1 MIILRNSNYTGVY
14 NADYLV
20 RSGFTVFGKVAN
32 KYVALQIPHGIT
44 ENDLR
49 EVIVEE
55 TAKIPMYKQAMQ
67 MQLGMPYKDKRT
79 DRKRYRFYPIDTK
92 NINRY
97 RYEIMEAS
105 FV

>member
-1 MIILRNSNYTGVY
+1 MILRNSNYTGLY

-32 KYVALQIPHGIT
+32 KYVALQVPAGIT

-55 TAKIPMYKQAMQ
+55 TTKIPLYKQAMQ
-67 MQLGMPYKDKRT
+67 MQMGVSVRNQRV
-79 DRKRYRFYPIDTK
+79 DRKRYRFYQIEPK

>member
-1 MIILRNSNYTGVY
+1 MILRNSNYTGLY

-32 KYVALQIPHGIT
+32 KYVALQIPAGIT

-55 TAKIPMYKQAMQ
+55 TTKIPLYKQAMQ
-67 MQLGMPYKDKRT
+67 MQMGMPVRT
-79 DRKRYRFYPIDTK
+79 QRVDRKRYRFYQIEPK
-92 NINRY
+92 NINKY

>member
-1 MIILRNSNYTGVY
+1 MILRKSNYTGLY

-32 KYVALQIPHGIT
+32 KYVALQIPAGIT

-55 TAKIPMYKQAMQ
+55 TTKIPLYKQAMQ
-67 MQLGMPYKDKRT
+67 MQMGMSVRNQRV
-79 DRKRYRFYPIDTK
+79 DRKRYRFYQIEPK

>member
-1 MIILRNSNYTGVY
+1 MILRKSNYTGLY

-32 KYVALQIPHGIT
+32 KYVALQVPAGIT

-55 TAKIPMYKQAMQ
+55 TTTIPLYKQAMQ
-67 MQLGMPYKDKRT
+67 MQMGMPVRNQRV
-79 DRKRYRFYPIDTK
+79 DRKRYRFYQIEPK